1 MHTSCLVN
9 AFIFSNFE
17 KTLYITLLTSTYP
30 YKMQINVNL
39 MFSLLK
45 QQCDIFWSLL
55 LIKAFL

>member
-1 MHTSCLVN
+1 MHASCLVN

-30 YKMQINVNL
+30 YMQINVNL

-45 QQCDIFWSLL
+45 QQFDLFWSLL